1 MIQEVLFDSIRE
13 LNTWKMKHKD
23 YKIISCNRVTN
34 PQGYSDDYS
43 VIFEDGQE
51 NRDALGEDMEYLCMP
66 ERQPK
71 PFENISTEVNVMLY
85 DGLIYR
91 GHYDYDKKQW
101 AVRTKDGVQGL
112 EDHEVMCWH
121 YLREEI

>member
-1 MIQEVLFDSIRE
+1 MIQELLFDSIRE
-13 LNTWKMKHKD
+13 LNTWKIKHKD

-71 PFENISTEVNVMLY
+71 PFEKNSPEVNVMLY
-85 DGLIYR
+85 DGIIYK
-91 GHYDYDKKQW
+91 GHYNYDNQQW
-101 AVRTKDGVQGL
+101 IVRTKEGVQGL
-112 EDHEVMCWH
+112 EDDEVVSWH

>member
-1 MIQEVLFDSIRE
+1 MIQELLFDSIRE
-13 LNTWKMKHKD
+13 LNTWKMEHKD

-34 PQGYSDDYS
+34 PQGCSNDYS

-51 NRDALGEDMEYLCMP
+51 NRDALGEDREYLCMP

-71 PFENISTEVNVMLY
+71 PFANNSPEVKVMLY
-85 DGLIYR
+85 DGITYR
-91 GHYDYDKKQW
+91 GHYNFDNKLWVVQ
-101 AVRTKDGVQGL
+101 TKDDVLGL
-112 EDHEVMCWH
+112 EDHEVVSWH

>member
-1 MIQEVLFDSIRE
+1 MIQEHLFDSIRE
-13 LNTWKMKHKD
+13 LNTWKMEHKD
-23 YKIISCNRVTN
+23 YKILSCNRVTD

-51 NRDALGEDMEYLCMP
+51 NREALGEDMEYLCMP

-71 PFENISTEVNVMLY
+71 PFDNNSPEVKVILP
-85 DGLIYR
+85 DGIIYR
-91 GHYDYDKKQW
+91 GHYNYDSQQW
-101 AVRTKDGVQGL
+101 IVRTREGVQGL
-112 EDHEVMCWH
+112 EDDEVVAWR

>member
-23 YKIISCNRVTN
+23 YKIISCNRVAN
-34 PQGYSDDYS
+34 LQGCSEYSL
-43 VIFEDGQE
+43 IFEDGQE

-71 PFENISTEVNVMLY
+71 PFENISSEVKVMLY
-85 DGLIYR
+85 DGVIYR

-112 EDHEVMCWH
+112 EDHEVVSWH
-121 YLREEI
+121 YLREDI

>member
-1 MIQEVLFDSIRE
+1 MIQEHLFDSIRE

-71 PFENISTEVNVMLY
+71 PFEKNSPEVNVMLY
-85 DGLIYR
+85 DGMVYR
-91 GHYDYDKKQW
+91 GHYNFDNKQW
-101 AVRTKDGVQGL
+101 IVQTRDDVLGL
-112 EDHEVMCWH
+112 EDHEVVAWR

>member
-1 MIQEVLFDSIRE
+1 MIQELLFDSIRE

-23 YKIISCNRVTN
+23 YMIISCNRVT
-34 PQGYSDDYS
+34 SDDYS

-71 PFENISTEVNVMLY
+71 PFENNSPEVNVMLY
-85 DGLIYR
+85 DGVIYR
-91 GHYDYDKKQW
+91 GHYNYDNQQW
-101 AVRTKDGVQGL
+101 IVRTKEGVQGL
-112 EDHEVMCWH
+112 EDDEVVSWH
-121 YLREEI
+121 YLREDI

>member
-1 MIQEVLFDSIRE
+1 MIQEILFDSIRE
-13 LNTWKMKHKD
+13 LNTWKMEHKD
-23 YKIISCNRVTN
+23 YKILSCNRVT
-34 PQGYSDDYS
+34 SDDYS

-71 PFENISTEVNVMLY
+71 PFENNSPEVNVMLY
-85 DGLIYR
+85 DGIIYK
-91 GHYDYDKKQW
+91 GHYNYDRQQW
-101 AVRTKDGVQGL
+101 IVRTKEGVQGL
-112 EDHEVMCWH
+112 EDDEVVSWH

>member
-1 MIQEVLFDSIRE
+1 MIQELLFDSIRE

-23 YKIISCNRVTN
+23 YKIISCNRVAC
-34 PQGYSDDYS
+34 SEYS

-51 NRDALGEDMEYLCMP
+51 NRDALGENCEYLCMP

-71 PFENISTEVNVMLY
+71 PFENNSPEVNVMLY
-85 DGLIYR
+85 DGVIYR
-91 GHYDYDKKQW
+91 GHYDYDNNQW
-101 AVRTKDGVQGL
+101 IVRTKDGILGL
-112 EDHEVMCWH
+112 EDHEVVAWR

>member
-1 MIQEVLFDSIRE
+1 MIQELLFDSIRE

-34 PQGYSDDYS
+34 PQGYSDEYS
-43 VIFEDGQE
+43 LIFEDGQE

-71 PFENISTEVNVMLY
+71 PFENNSPEVNVMLY
-85 DGLIYR
+85 DGVIYR
-91 GHYDYDKKQW
+91 GHYDYGNQQW
-101 AVRTKDGVQGL
+101 IVRTKEGVQGL
-112 EDHEVMCWH
+112 EDDEVVSWH

>member
-1 MIQEVLFDSIRE
+1 MIQEHLFDSIRE
-13 LNTWKMKHKD
+13 LNTWKMEHKD
-23 YKIISCNRVTN
+23 YKILSCNRVTD

-51 NRDALGEDMEYLCMP
+51 NREALGEDMEYLCMP

-71 PFENISTEVNVMLY
+71 PFDNNSPEVKVILP
-85 DGLIYR
+85 DGIIYR
-91 GHYDYDKKQW
+91 GHYNYDRQQW
-101 AVRTKDGVQGL
+101 IVRTREGVQGL
-112 EDHEVMCWH
+112 EDDEVVAWR

>member
-1 MIQEVLFDSIRE
+1 MIQELLFDSIRE

-71 PFENISTEVNVMLY
+71 PFENNSPEVNVMLY
-85 DGLIYR
+85 DGVTYK
-91 GHYDYDKKQW
+91 GHYNYDRQQW
-101 AVRTKDGVQGL
+101 IVRAKEGVQGL
-112 EDHEVMCWH
+112 EDDEVVSWH

>member
-1 MIQEVLFDSIRE
+1 MIQELLFDSIRE
-13 LNTWKMKHKD
+13 LNTWKIKHKD

-71 PFENISTEVNVMLY
+71 PFEKNSPEVNVMLY
-85 DGLIYR
+85 DGIIYK
-91 GHYDYDKKQW
+91 GHYNYDNQQW
-101 AVRTKDGVQGL
+101 IVRTREGVQGL
-112 EDHEVMCWH
+112 EDDEVVSWH

>member
-1 MIQEVLFDSIRE
+1 MIQEILFDSIRE

-34 PQGYSDDYS
+34 PQGYSDEYS
-43 VIFEDGQE
+43 LIFEDGQE

-71 PFENISTEVNVMLY
+71 PFENNSPEVNVMLY
-85 DGLIYR
+85 DGVIYR
-91 GHYDYDKKQW
+91 GHYDYGNQQW
-101 AVRTKDGVQGL
+101 IVRTKEGVQGL
-112 EDHEVMCWH
+112 EDDEVASWH
-121 YLREEI
+121 YIREEI

>member
-13 LNTWKMKHKD
+13 LNTWKIEHKD
-23 YKIISCNRVTN
+23 YKIISCNRVACSE
-34 PQGYSDDYS
+34 YSL
-43 VIFEDGQE
+43 IFEDGQE

-71 PFENISTEVNVMLY
+71 PFENISPEVNVMLY
-85 DGLIYR
+85 DGLKYR

-101 AVRTKDGVQGL
+101 AVRTKDGVIGL
-112 EDHEVMCWH
+112 EDHEVMSWH
-121 YLREEI
+121 YLREKI